1 MAHGGVVRAANGVS
15 VVPGNIGYDGVPAM
29 LTSGEVVLNRAQTNN
44 LASYLEGGG
53 VGLGK
58 LQLSTV
64 ISGEQLR
71 LVLNNNGRRTGRG
84 EYVQS
89 NFR

>member
-1 MAHGGVVRAANGVS
+1 
-15 VVPGNIGYDGVPAM
+15 M